1 MGITPCV
8 RASYDR
14 KTFLRN
20 RPFIFATMS
29 KRATAGLLQQLL
41 QKAQRTAGATTM
53 RYSHITPA
61 AAASAIAV
69 SSSFSTASCAFTPS
83 DVTFFNRSPHHQHLP
98 CKRQH
103 HQHVTTRCSSR
114 RYLHSQPETDEEIM
128 QEDETG
134 DLTSSSYATTY
145 HAPVMAT
152 ECVNAMLGIGLD
164 DKEKKTKG
172 KNKKKQKKM
181 RKKDRK
187 LAIDQEES
195 GNGDGNDAASP
206 DVLSQVVAHSAT
218 LPSDR
223 PPMLFVD
230 GTLGGGGHSEA
241 LLERCRPGDIVF
253 GCDVDPSALSTASER
268 LQRYT
273 RSGAKN
279 DDDSDDGH
287 LPLFVPVQ
295 SNFRDLADIL
305 PTVNHPVTGKRIM
318 ALPNKENG
326 EEEEEDGSDGDDA
339 HFTGVDGMLLDLGV
353 SSHQIDNADRGFAFM
368 KDGPLDMRMWG
379 GSWSDVGSESVG
391 ENAATK
397 ARGLNAADICNEFDE
412 AELTRIL
419 RVYGDEPRARKIAAA
434 IVDARPLATT
444 SDLVN
449 AVSSVVPEFAK
460 KGRRMGRTATLARV
474 FQSLRIVVNQEDEA
488 LVDVFERAAPKLV
501 RPGGRL
507 VVLSYHSMEDRATK
521 RVLRDGSVRG
531 IRPGAAIERDIYGN
545 VVGQDRPWK
554 PLGKKRKASDE
565 EIEVNSRARSAT
577 LRIGERQ

>member
-1 MGITPCV
+1 
-8 RASYDR
+8 
-14 KTFLRN
+14 
-20 RPFIFATMS
+20 MS

-41 QKAQRTAGATTM
+41 QKAHRPTGTSTSTM
-53 RYSHITPA
+53 RYSHLTPAAA

-69 SSSFSTASCAFTPS
+69 SSSLSTACAFTPS
-83 DVTFFNRSPHHQHLP
+83 HVTFNHNRTPHQHLP
-98 CKRQH
+98 YERQH
-103 HQHVTTRCSSR
+103 HQHATTCTRSSISR
-114 RYLHSQPETDEEIM
+114 RYLHAQPEADGIVQGDEAGE
-128 QEDETG
+128 
-134 DLTSSSYATTY
+134 LTSSSYATTY

-152 ECVNAMLGIGLD
+152 ECINAMLGIGLD
-164 DKEKKTKG
+164 DKEKKMKG
-172 KNKKKQKKM
+172 RNKRKQKKM

-187 LAIDQEES
+187 LAMEEED
-195 GNGDGNDAASP
+195 GDRVNGSDDVSSDA
-206 DVLSQVVAHSAT
+206 LSQIAT
-218 LPSDR
+218 HTASLPIDR

-273 RSGAKN
+273 RSTDTRRNEDDN
-279 DDDSDDGH
+279 DDDH

-305 PTVNHPVTGKRIM
+305 PTVKHPVTGKRIM
-318 ALPNKENG
+318 SLPTEEN
-326 EEEEEDGSDGDDA
+326 EEEEDRSDGDDA

-379 GSWSDVGSESVG
+379 GSWSYVGSESVG

-397 ARGLNAADICNEFDE
+397 ARGVNAADICNEFDE

-488 LVDVFERAAPKLV
+488 LVDVFEHAAPKLV

-545 VVGQDRPWK
+545 VVGQARPWK

-565 EIEVNSRARSAT
+565 EIDVNSRARSAT

>member
-1 MGITPCV
+1 
-8 RASYDR
+8 
-14 KTFLRN
+14 
-20 RPFIFATMS
+20 MS
-29 KRATAGLLQQLL
+29 MRATAGLLQQLL
-41 QKAQRTAGATTM
+41 QKAQRPTGTSTM
-53 RYSHITPA
+53 RYSHLTPA

-69 SSSFSTASCAFTPS
+69 SSTLSTACAFSPS
-83 DVTFFNRSPHHQHLP
+83 HVTFSNNRSPHQHLP
-98 CKRQH
+98 YERQH
-103 HQHVTTRCSSR
+103 HQHATACTRSSISR
-114 RYLHSQPETDEEIM
+114 RYLHAQPDKDGIVQGDEA
-128 QEDETG
+128 G

-152 ECVNAMLGIGLD
+152 ECINAMLGIGLD
-164 DKEKKTKG
+164 DKEKKMKG
-172 KNKKKQKKM
+172 KNRKKQKKM

-187 LAIDQEES
+187 LLVAMLEEDGDRVS
-195 GNGDGNDAASP
+195 GSDDVSSDA
-206 DVLSQVVAHSAT
+206 LSQIAAHTAT
-218 LPSDR
+218 LPIDR

-268 LQRYT
+268 LQQYT
-273 RSGAKN
+273 RSADTRRNEDDN
-279 DDDSDDGH
+279 DDDH

-305 PTVNHPVTGKRIM
+305 PTVKHPVTGKRIM
-318 ALPNKENG
+318 ALPTEENDDD
-326 EEEEEDGSDGDDA
+326 EEDGSDGDDA

-353 SSHQIDNADRGFAFM
+353 SSHQIDNAGRGFAFM

-397 ARGLNAADICNEFDE
+397 ARGVNAADICNEFDE

-488 LVDVFERAAPKLV
+488 LVDVFEHAAPKLV

-565 EIEVNSRARSAT
+565 EIEINSRARSAT

>member
-1 MGITPCV
+1 
-8 RASYDR
+8 
-14 KTFLRN
+14 
-20 RPFIFATMS
+20 MS
-29 KRATAGLLQQLL
+29 RRATTGLLQQLL
-41 QKAQRTAGATTM
+41 RRSTNTNTM
-53 RYSHITPA
+53 RYSHIT
-61 AAASAIAV
+61 SATAVATVAV
-69 SSSFSTASCAFTPS
+69 SSPFSTACAFTTSVPTHCPRSCLYLPS
-83 DVTFFNRSPHHQHLP
+83 NRQHL
-98 CKRQH
+98 QY
-103 HQHVTTRCSSR
+103 VNSSTSR
-114 RYLHSQPETDEEIM
+114 RFAHTEPQANEPSQILADEESH
-128 QEDETG
+128 
-134 DLTSSSYATTY
+134 LPPSSSSYATSY

-152 ECVNAMLGIGLD
+152 ECIDAMLGIGLLG
-164 DKEKKTKG
+164 DKQKKTRG
-172 KNKKKQKKM
+172 KNKKKQRRM
-181 RKKDRK
+181 RKRERK
-187 LAIDQEES
+187 LAIDQKGGDNDEDVSSSDTLSEEV
-195 GNGDGNDAASP
+195 D
-206 DVLSQVVAHSAT
+206 SAT
-218 LPSDR
+218 MPADR

-253 GCDVDPSALSTASER
+253 GCDVDPSALSAASER

-273 RSGAKN
+273 RSGDKN
-279 DDDSDDGH
+279 DEDENDGN

-305 PTVNHPVTGKRIM
+305 PTVKHPMTGKRIM
-318 ALPNKENG
+318 ALPTSTDDDD
-326 EEEEEDGSDGDDA
+326 EDGQEDV

-379 GSWSDVGSESVG
+379 GSWSDVGSDRVG
-391 ENAATK
+391 QNAATN

-412 AELTRIL
+412 AELTRIM
-419 RVYGDEPRARKIAAA
+419 RVYGDEPRARKIASA

-449 AVSSVVPEFAK
+449 AVASVVPEFAR
-460 KGRRMGRTATLARV
+460 KGRRMGRMATLARV

-488 LVDVFERAAPKLV
+488 LVDVFEHAAPNLV
-501 RPGGRL
+501 RPGCRL

-531 IRPGAAIERDIYGN
+531 NRPGAAIERDIYGN

-565 EIEVNSRARSAT
+565 EVEVNSRARSAT
-577 LRIGERQ
+577 LRIGERQQSGL

>member
-1 MGITPCV
+1 
-8 RASYDR
+8 
-14 KTFLRN
+14 
-20 RPFIFATMS
+20 MS

-41 QKAQRTAGATTM
+41 QKAHRPTSSSTM
-53 RYSHITPA
+53 RYSHLTPA
-61 AAASAIAV
+61 ATAAASAIAV
-69 SSSFSTASCAFTPS
+69 SSSLSTACAFTPS
-83 DVTFFNRSPHHQHLP
+83 HVTFNHNRSPHQHLP
-98 CKRQH
+98 YERQH
-103 HQHVTTRCSSR
+103 HQHATACTRSSISR
-114 RYLHSQPETDEEIM
+114 RYLHAQPEADGIVQGDEA
-128 QEDETG
+128 G

-152 ECVNAMLGIGLD
+152 ECINALLGIGLD
-164 DKEKKTKG
+164 DKEKKMKRE
-172 KNKKKQKKM
+172 KKRKQKKM

-187 LAIDQEES
+187 LAMEEED
-195 GNGDGNDAASP
+195 GDRVNRSDDVSSDA
-206 DVLSQVVAHSAT
+206 LSQIAAHTAT
-218 LPSDR
+218 LPIDR

-241 LLERCRPGDIVF
+241 LLERCRPDDIVF

-268 LQRYT
+268 LQQYT
-273 RSGAKN
+273 RSADTGRNEDDN
-279 DDDSDDGH
+279 DDDH

-305 PTVNHPVTGKRIM
+305 PTVKHPVTGKRIM
-318 ALPNKENG
+318 ALPTEENDD
-326 EEEEEDGSDGDDA
+326 EEEDGSDGDDA

-353 SSHQIDNADRGFAFM
+353 SSHQIDNAGRGFAFM

-397 ARGLNAADICNEFDE
+397 ARGVNAADICNEFDE

-488 LVDVFERAAPKLV
+488 LVDVFEHAAPKLV

-565 EIEVNSRARSAT
+565 EIEINSRARSAT

>member
-1 MGITPCV
+1 
-8 RASYDR
+8 
-14 KTFLRN
+14 
-20 RPFIFATMS
+20 MS

-41 QKAQRTAGATTM
+41 QKAQRPNGTSTSTM
-53 RYSHITPA
+53 RYSHLTPA
-61 AAASAIAV
+61 AAASAW
-69 SSSFSTASCAFTPS
+69 STACAFTPS
-83 DVTFFNRSPHHQHLP
+83 HVTFKHLNRSPHQHLP
-98 CKRQH
+98 YKRQH
-103 HQHVTTRCSSR
+103 HQHLTTTRSSGSSSSK
-114 RYLHSQPETDEEIM
+114 YFHAQPERDGIIQGDEA
-128 QEDETG
+128 G

-152 ECVNAMLGIGLD
+152 ECINAMLGIGLD
-164 DKEKKTKG
+164 GREKKMKG

-187 LAIDQEES
+187 LAMEEED
-195 GNGDGNDAASP
+195 GDCVNGSDGFSSDA
-206 DVLSQVVAHSAT
+206 LSQIVAHTSTAT
-218 LPSDR
+218 LPLDR

-268 LQRYT
+268 LQQYT
-273 RSGAKN
+273 RSADTRRNEDDN
-279 DDDSDDGH
+279 DDDH

-295 SNFRDLADIL
+295 SNFRDLAEIL
-305 PTVNHPVTGKRIM
+305 PTVKHPVTGKRIM
-318 ALPNKENG
+318 ALPTEENDDD
-326 EEEEEDGSDGDDA
+326 EEDGSDGDDA
-339 HFTGVDGMLLDLGV
+339 HFIGVDGMLLDLGV

-397 ARGLNAADICNEFDE
+397 ARGVNAADICNEFDE

-488 LVDVFERAAPKLV
+488 LVDVFEHAAPKLV

-565 EIEVNSRARSAT
+565 EVEVNSRARSAT

>member
-1 MGITPCV
+1 
-8 RASYDR
+8 
-14 KTFLRN
+14 
-20 RPFIFATMS
+20 
-29 KRATAGLLQQLL
+29 
-41 QKAQRTAGATTM
+41 
-53 RYSHITPA
+53 
-61 AAASAIAV
+61 
-69 SSSFSTASCAFTPS
+69 
-83 DVTFFNRSPHHQHLP
+83 
-98 CKRQH
+98 
-103 HQHVTTRCSSR
+103 
-114 RYLHSQPETDEEIM
+114 
-128 QEDETG
+128 
-134 DLTSSSYATTY
+134 
-145 HAPVMAT
+145 MAT
-152 ECVNAMLGIGLD
+152 ECIDAMLGIGLD
-164 DKEKKTKG
+164 DNKGKKMRG
-172 KNKKKQKKM
+172 KNKKKQRKM
-181 RKKDRK
+181 RKRDRK
-187 LAIDQEES
+187 LATDEDDDDSDQ
-195 GNGDGNDAASP
+195 D
-206 DVLSQVVAHSAT
+206 LSS
-218 LPSDR
+218 S
-223 PPMLFVD
+223 

-253 GCDVDPSALSTASER
+253 GCDVDPSALSAASER
-268 LQRYT
+268 LQLYT
-273 RSGAKN
+273 RPGDKDEKDEN
-279 DDDSDDGH
+279 DGN

-305 PTVNHPVTGKRIM
+305 PTVKHPVTGRRIM
-318 ALPNKENG
+318 ALPTTNTNDG
-326 EEEEEDGSDGDDA
+326 DEDGREDS

-391 ENAATK
+391 QNAATN

-419 RVYGDEPRARKIAAA
+419 RVYGDEPRARKIASA

-449 AVSSVVPEFAK
+449 AVSSVVPEFAR
-460 KGRRMGRTATLARV
+460 KGRRMGRMATLARV

-488 LVDVFERAAPKLV
+488 LVDVFEHAAPNLV

-531 IRPGAAIERDIYGN
+531 SRPGAAIERDIYGN
-545 VVGQDRPWK
+545 VVGQERPWK

-565 EIEVNSRARSAT
+565 EVEANSRARSAT

>member
-1 MGITPCV
+1 
-8 RASYDR
+8 
-14 KTFLRN
+14 
-20 RPFIFATMS
+20 MS
-29 KRATAGLLQQLL
+29 KRATAGLLQKLL
-41 QKAQRTAGATTM
+41 QKAQRPTGTSTM
-53 RYSHITPA
+53 RYPHLTPAAA
-61 AAASAIAV
+61 AAASAIAA
-69 SSSFSTASCAFTPS
+69 SSSLSTACAFIPS
-83 DVTFFNRSPHHQHLP
+83 HVTFSHNRSPHQHLP
-98 CKRQH
+98 YERQH
-103 HQHVTTRCSSR
+103 HQHAATRSSISR
-114 RYLHSQPETDEEIM
+114 RYLHAQPETDGII
-128 QEDETG
+128 QGDEAG
-134 DLTSSSYATTY
+134 GLTSSSYATTY

-152 ECVNAMLGIGLD
+152 ECINAMLGIGLD
-164 DKEKKTKG
+164 DKEKKMKG

-187 LAIDQEES
+187 LAMKEEDS
-195 GNGDGNDAASP
+195 DCANGSDAASS
-206 DVLSQVVAHSAT
+206 DALSQIVAHTAT
-218 LPSDR
+218 QPIDR

-241 LLERCRPGDIVF
+241 LLERCRSGDIVF

-273 RSGAKN
+273 RSADTGRN
-279 DDDSDDGH
+279 DDDNDDDH

-305 PTVNHPVTGKRIM
+305 PTVKHPVTGRRIM
-318 ALPNKENG
+318 ALPTEEN

-474 FQSLRIVVNQEDEA
+474 FQSLRIVVNQEDKA
-488 LVDVFERAAPKLV
+488 LVDVFEHAAPKLV

-577 LRIGERQ
+577 LRIGERQY

>member
-1 MGITPCV
+1 
-8 RASYDR
+8 
-14 KTFLRN
+14 
-20 RPFIFATMS
+20 MS
-29 KRATAGLLQQLL
+29 KRAGLLQQLL
-41 QKAQRTAGATTM
+41 QKSQRPNGTSTM
-53 RYSHITPA
+53 RYSHLTPA

-69 SSSFSTASCAFTPS
+69 SSSLSTACAFTPS
-83 DVTFFNRSPHHQHLP
+83 HVTFTHNRIPQQDLP
-98 CKRQH
+98 YKRQH
-103 HQHVTTRCSSR
+103 HQHVTTRSSSSR
-114 RYLHSQPETDEEIM
+114 RRRCLHDRPEIGETTH
-128 QEDETG
+128 EDEAG
-134 DLTSSSYATTY
+134 DLTTSSSYATTY

-152 ECVNAMLGIGLD
+152 ECINAMLGIGLD
-164 DKEKKTKG
+164 DREKKMKR

-187 LAIDQEES
+187 LAMEEED
-195 GNGDGNDAASP
+195 GENVNGSDAESNDA
-206 DVLSQVVAHSAT
+206 LSQVGAQTAT
-218 LPSDR
+218 LLVPLDR

-253 GCDVDPSALSTASER
+253 GCDVDPSALSAASER

-273 RSGAKN
+273 RSADTSRN
-279 DDDSDDGH
+279 DDDHDH

-305 PTVNHPVTGKRIM
+305 PTVKHPVTGKRIM
-318 ALPNKENG
+318 ALPT
-326 EEEEEDGSDGDDA
+326 EEEDGSDRDDA
-339 HFTGVDGMLLDLGV
+339 YFTGVDGMLLDLGV

-419 RVYGDEPRARKIAAA
+419 RIYGDEPRARKIAAA

-488 LVDVFERAAPKLV
+488 LVDVFEHAAPKLV
-501 RPGGRL
+501 RPGARL

-565 EIEVNSRARSAT
+565 EVEENSRARSAT